1 MPFIKRGFC
10 ILGGDIIR
18 SPFKKWFNIMHDT
31 KVIKKFIITGPE
43 STGKTTLT
51 KTLCTNFK
59 LPYQD
64 EYART
69 YLNAKGKNYGYEDL
83 LEIAKGQL
91 NIESNISSKVKN
103 FAIFDTDLLTIK
115 IWSLYKF
122 GKLDSR
128 IETILSSYLNRT
140 YILCYPDLPWTPD
153 PLRENPSN
161 RKSIFDMYQKLLIS
175 YKFKFHV
182 IKGNDLL
189 VRKQEV
195 VDIISNDILK

>member
-1 MPFIKRGFC
+1 
-10 ILGGDIIR
+10 
-18 SPFKKWFNIMHDT
+18 MHDT

-161 RKSIFDMYQKLLIS
+161 RKSIFDMYQKLLIA